1 MKSCMLWGTH
11 RSSSLLALGWGW
23 ETGRQE
29 TGRGWGPHNHREQLA
44 PLLAGRGWGREVVW
58 LSAGP
63 PGGCV
68 PTAECRWAD
77 SWPGALGQLGSWS
90 ACWETGPGAA
100 HSESSDTGE
109 NLPPGQRGCVAQS
122 SAGLSVGC
130 QGKGS
135 GRVRLVCGWHEGRR
149 EARGLGSG
157 TGRGRERCLSLV
169 VLVPQGL
176 GTLGTKNE
184 ACGQDTPGRFSA
196 LPQGD

>member
-1 MKSCMLWGTH
+1 MKSCMLCGTH
-11 RSSSLLALGWGW
+11 RSSSLLAPGWGW
-23 ETGRQE
+23 EAGRQG
-29 TGRGWGPHNHREQLA
+29 TGRGWGPHHHREQLA
-44 PLLAGRGWGREVVW
+44 GRGCGREVVW
-58 LSAGP
+58 LPAGP

-90 ACWETGPGAA
+90 ACWEMGPGTP

-109 NLPPGQRGCVAQS
+109 YLPPGHGGCVAQS

-130 QGKGS
+130 QGEGS
-135 GRVRLVCGWHEGRR
+135 ERVRLGCGWHEGRK
-149 EARGLGSG
+149 EAKGLGSG
-157 TGRGRERCLSLV
+157 PGRGRERCLSLA

-176 GTLGTKNE
+176 GTKNE
-184 ACGQDTPGRFSA
+184 ARGQETPGRFSA